1 MGTVSFSR
9 LQRLLSAYLDEEA
22 ALAQRQ
28 ALATSH
34 SLARPRDK
42 SNITIRDPKIKRNIR
57 NSLFVE
63 GALYGFFLLLCIG
76 SAEGLTL
83 PSLPNAS
90 KSD

>member
-42 SNITIRDPKIKRNIR
+42 SNITIRDPKIKRN
-57 NSLFVE
+57 SLFVE
-63 GALYGFFLLLCIG
+63 GALYCFFCCFVLEVRKG
-76 SAEGLTL
+76 
-83 PSLPNAS
+83 
-90 KSD
+90 